1 MKRSDYQKP
10 TMKVIEL
17 KQKCRLLTLSGQV
30 ENNPTSAAAMNVVY
44 EEEDI

>member
-17 KQKCRLLTLSGQV
+17 RQRAKLLTNSI
-30 ENNPTSAAAMNVVY
+30 TSTRSAAAMNVVY